1 VEIDQGELD
10 AGVDLHRIL
19 AMPRTAA
26 ISYPMGHPRAEIGG
40 RGMAQAGSDI
50 RLH

>member
-10 AGVDLHRIL
+10 AGVDLRRIL
-19 AMPRTAA
+19 ADAEVRRDLDNPWA
-26 ISYPMGHPRAEIGG
+26 IRAQIGG
-40 RGMAQAGSDI
+40 WRTAQAGSDI